1 MVSGTETRGQVDLVQ
16 LVPSY
21 MDTVRFYDSKY
32 EGLASEL
39 FDGPVSTPGN
49 KISFRWPY
57 AVDTGKMAPIAKE
70 TTPAVYIEGDAYMDS
85 FFTKMAKIG
94 WKMEPTMW
102 DDEIAHGKMTMG
114 LDFKVQQASQA
125 IQRRKD
131 FEGIKYAIGDAS
143 TVSRYSTQSTARRKE
158 WDMSSDSALTD
169 VIWSTTATAKIL
181 FDIDTILFNSKLLGD
196 DVMKK
201 LIVGPSTYYHMC
213 QNTDLMEDLVYTH
226 DPRQNIIG
234 SELRGLS
241 IKEVVYARYKENS
254 TTAASMVGAPGLGS
268 ITADTWASSKSKN
281 MMVETHSS
289 TDYEFALITADKVG
303 TMFKAPVYT
312 SPGFPTGDDVTNAWE
327 DPETLVKKAWR
338 AVRFGFAVKDWT
350 SVHKLKKVCLA
361 V

>member
-1 MVSGTETRGQVDLVQ
+1 
-16 LVPSY
+16 
-21 MDTVRFYDSKY
+21 
-32 EGLASEL
+32 
-39 FDGPVSTPGN
+39 
-49 KISFRWPY
+49 
-57 AVDTGKMAPIAKE
+57 
-70 TTPAVYIEGDAYMDS
+70 
-85 FFTKMAKIG
+85 
-94 WKMEPTMW
+94 
-102 DDEIAHGKMTMG
+102 
-114 LDFKVQQASQA
+114 
-125 IQRRKD
+125 
-131 FEGIKYAIGDAS
+131 
-143 TVSRYSTQSTARRKE
+143 
-158 WDMSSDSALTD
+158 
-169 VIWSTTATAKIL
+169 
-181 FDIDTILFNSKLLGD
+181 
-196 DVMKK
+196 
-201 LIVGPSTYYHMC
+201 
-213 QNTDLMEDLVYTH
+213 VYTH

-268 ITADTWASSKSKN
+268 ITWDTWASSKSKN
-281 MMVETHSS
+281 MMVEAHGG